1 MRDSVLARAGI
12 PRPADH
18 PSRTLGLFVLGYVL
32 LLLFGSLFPD
42 SGGWRFPGETE
53 ATLFSPGWPRYVT
66 RTDIVTNVL
75 AYFPLGV
82 LLARWLAHGRNPFV
96 VFFITTV
103 AGLALSFT
111 LESLQIFV
119 PGRVSSK
126 LDLLANS
133 SGCFAGALLERFIGN
148 YSFSGKKLFYLRHKW
163 FLPGRLTDL
172 GLVLLGMGLL
182 SQLLPLVPS
191 LAMVPLFDSVPGLW
205 YSLMNPR
212 LFSTTLTAVYVLNLV
227 AIGLFASV
235 LTRSQR
241 NRLALIILLVALA
254 VTIKLIATFVMQ
266 RSYMSAAQI
275 SLEALVALGVGL
287 VILNPLLRATRPL
300 QLLIAAAAI
309 AGAFAISQLGAPAA
323 IVSELPEPF
332 NWIPFQRTMLNIMGM
347 IHLVL
352 NVWPWLALLYLSIYL
367 VVSLFSKPLKP
378 HFRR

>member
-1 MRDSVLARAGI
+1 MAPSGPAT
-12 PRPADH
+12 PRPPDH
-18 PSRTLGLFVLGYVL
+18 PSRTLGLFVFGYMVL
-32 LLLFGSLFPD
+32 LVFGSLFPD

-53 ATLFSPGWPRYVT
+53 ATLFSPGWPRYIT

-96 VFFITTV
+96 VFFATTV

-126 LDLLANS
+126 LDLLANTA
-133 SGCFAGALLERFIGN
+133 GCFAGALLERFIGN

-172 GLVLLGMGLL
+172 GLVMLGMGLL

-191 LAMVPLFDSVPGLW
+191 LAMVPLFDGVPGLW
-205 YSLMNPR
+205 YTLMNPR
-212 LFSTTLTAVYVLNLV
+212 LFSPALTAVFVLNL
-227 AIGLFASV
+227 AGIGLFASV
-235 LTRSQR
+235 LTRAQR
-241 NRLALIILLVALA
+241 NRLALIVLLVATA
-254 VTIKLIATFVMQ
+254 VTIKLIAAAIMQ
-266 RSYMSAAQI
+266 RSYMSTAQI
-275 SLEALVALGVGL
+275 SLEALVALGLGL
-287 VILNPLLRATRPL
+287 AVLNPLLRNSRRV
-300 QLLIAAAAI
+300 QLMIAAAAI
-309 AGAFAISQLGAPAA
+309 AAAFAISQLGAPAA

-332 NWIPFQRTMLNIMGM
+332 AWIPFQRTMLNIMGM

-352 NVWPWLALLYLSIYL
+352 NLWPWLALIFLFIYL
-367 VVSLFSKPLKP
+367 LASLFSKPLKP